1 MAPLRLRLLGI
12 ARRIPQG
19 SVATYGDIARLAG
32 APRAARE
39 VGWALSS
46 LPEGSDVPWWR
57 VVNRLGEI
65 TCPSHAS
72 GLQAELLAE
81 EGVPFAAEG
90 CVDLA
95 QARWEPEE
103 PPEF

>member
-1 MAPLRLRLLGI
+1 MTSLRERILAV
-12 ARRIPQG
+12 ARRIPSG
-19 SVATYGDIARLAG
+19 SVATYGDVARLAG

-81 EGVPFAAEG
+81 EGVPLTAEG
-90 CVDLA
+90 RVDLA
-95 QARWEPEE
+95 RARWEPDEAE
-103 PPEF
+103 SL